1 MCFTS
6 WKIYISSRCVVLPSK
21 NNMFSTTWTAHNKT
35 QLIRYGKYCAR
46 SWFCDSG
53 EDWSWFS
60 AQRELMT
67 KTCFPLL
74 RGSAFPINKKA
85 FKIYLWLNLY
95 SVFPPKSVFCN
106 DISLRTEAVRTQT
119 TRTTQRSLI
128 CSAWRSR
135 AWSLDKS
142 PALLY
147 ITELYKILI
156 TRCQSFWNWVENRYK
171 KKSAWMFGCKMY
183 RIFRHCAELRTCISE
198 STDMKHTK
206 IYDFFSFPK
215 LHNYIQTQTH
225 SVFQILHFYL
235 NSF

>member
-1 MCFTS
+1 MFFTS
-6 WKIYISSRCVVLPSK
+6 WKIYSFSRCVVLPSE
-21 NNMFSTTWTAHNKT
+21 NMFSTTWTAHNET

-46 SWFCDSG
+46 SWFCGSG

-106 DISLRTEAVRTQT
+106 DISLRTEVVRTQT
-119 TRTTQRSLI
+119 TRTTQRSLK

-135 AWSLDKS
+135 ARSLDKS
-142 PALLY
+142 PASLY

-156 TRCQSFWNWVENRYK
+156 TRCWVENRYT
-171 KKSAWMFGCKMY
+171 KKSAWMFACKMY
-183 RIFRHCAELRTCISE
+183 RIVRHCAELRTRISE
-198 STDMKHTK
+198 SADMKHTK
-206 IYDFFSFPK
+206 IYDLFFLSKAAQLYPDT
-215 LHNYIQTQTH
+215 N
-225 SVFQILHFYL
+225 ILRISNIALLFEFILRIHD
-235 NSF
+235 